1 MLSQIVKSN
10 LICNK
15 KLDAIDV
22 PYRDPDFF
30 RTTKH
35 FVAPVIQS
43 LEVCWQMRFVRSIA
57 DDIFLEIGT
66 YLRNKI
72 AAFAIAL
79 YEIIH
84 LGFENL
90 LDMRLFDII
99 RGDVEADT
107 NGSNDNNAEYCKCQ
121 CNTQA

>member
-1 MLSQIVKSN
+1 MKSN
-10 LICNK
+10 LICNQ

-22 PYRDPDFF
+22 PYRDSNLF
-30 RTTKH
+30 RATKH

-43 LEVCWQMRFVRSIA
+43 LEVCRQMRFVRGIA
-57 DDIFLEIGT
+57 DNIFFEIGT

-79 YEIIH
+79 DEIIH

-99 RGDVEADT
+99 RGDVEANT
-107 NGSNDNNAEYCKCQ
+107 NGSNDNNAEYCKCE